1 MTENEIRSLVDDY
14 IAAELT
20 GDNHAWIGEPD
31 ADEIMES
38 THFRFGADKQ
48 PDEDATREEIIEA
61 TRNATAELLGEKIY
75 DYAIERY
82 NRIEAG
88 ELFDTA
94 GWKTVAGDIA
104 NSLIEDKTADWQME
118 TKKLLNEDIETK
130 FGKNCI
136 KVCTFDELCN
146 WYDEMNAQPFEEW
159 LVEQTGFDKT
169 GVPDDLEALF
179 EELDKTYMD
188 TRFAVCV
195 PENVRQNWGRLTPP
209 LHECT
214 IREIDW

>member
-31 ADEIMES
+31 ADEIMENPK
-38 THFRFGADKQ
+38 FIIEKADKHTTEKDQ
-48 PDEDATREEIIEA
+48 VILAA
-61 TRNATAELLGEKIY
+61 VNATENLLAVKIY
-75 DYAIERY
+75 NYALEQYAKID
-82 NRIEAG
+82 AG
-88 ELFDTA
+88 EFFDSTTWA
-94 GWKTVAGDIA
+94 NFSLKISGD
-104 NSLIEDKTADWQME
+104 LLEDRKSNWQYW
-118 TKKLLNEDIETK
+118 TKFFVNDDIEK
-130 FGKNCI
+130 NFGKNCI

-146 WYDEMNAQPFEEW
+146 WYDETNAQPFEEW

-169 GVPDDLEALF
+169 GIPDDLEALF

-195 PENVRQNWGRLTPP
+195 PENVRQNWGRLAPP
-209 LHECT
+209 LHECK
-214 IREIDW
+214 ISEIDW